1 MYSFVHNKVRN
12 RLSTSEAEA
21 LVYIYA
27 NSKLQC
33 EKCRQSLRTWY
44 EKYLQEEDSDQE
56 EDIPDNEWNDGVV
69 GDILEGDE
77 NNDLNDPSEHDD
89 IED

>member
-1 MYSFVHNKVRN
+1 MYSFVHNKVKN
-12 RLSTSEAEA
+12 RLSTSKAEV

-27 NSKLQC
+27 NSKL
-33 EKCRQSLRTWY
+33 ERKKRRPPPGTWY
-44 EKYLQEEDSDQE
+44 EKYLEEEDSDQE
-56 EDIPDNEWNDGVV
+56 EGIPDKECDDGVM

-77 NNDLNDPSEHDD
+77 NNDLNDPSEPKD